1 LRGGSAPDM
10 EARAEAAARSR
21 MGWVLHALVDVAL
34 GIGLLIAGVHG
45 HGDDYLALDAA
56 GGYLLALT
64 LLTNGPG
71 GLWKVI
77 PRLVHRALDGAVAV
91 ALLVS
96 PLILW
101 RFHVHIDVFATAM
114 AGAVGVI
121 LLRDAIVSD
130 HRAVPRRLIGMTAT
144 ATGSVTR
151 PIETRAFETPSDSA
165 RGGGRRA
172 GRNVDQAARK
182 LGKVSADLANQMPDA
197 ARRAGVLAG
206 RTKRAARAARGAR
219 KGAVGDAD
227 S

>member
-1 LRGGSAPDM
+1 
-10 EARAEAAARSR
+10 
-21 MGWVLHALVDVAL
+21 
-34 GIGLLIAGVHG
+34 
-45 HGDDYLALDAA
+45 
-56 GGYLLALT
+56 
-64 LLTNGPG
+64 
-71 GLWKVI
+71 
-77 PRLVHRALDGAVAV
+77 
-91 ALLVS
+91 
-96 PLILW
+96 
-101 RFHVHIDVFATAM
+101 M

-206 RTKRAARAARGAR
+206 RTKRAARGARGARGAR